1 MVNKWNYK
9 QKLKEAQSWNMPKSE
24 KEAIKEYAKEYSVGR
39 ITRKVPNKP
48 DATITAALSRIKL
61 PLENINKSFDN
72 AVFEPD
78 KSIKDYDKQL
88 KQYRKDKKVFIS
100 DESLK
105 LFVDNLLQNKFKV
118 QVEKWIKE
126 KGIKELKKVD
136 IKDYTNTGKDRIL
149 EYLRTYIKF
158 RFENKPVEEARLLK
172 FLNVRLDTKQQE
184 PKTLTK
190 EELKLLI
197 TEADL
202 ENECYI
208 RANSRGGFRGGEF
221 HSIEMQGVRIPDLS
235 KGEKW
240 VEIDIIKSK
249 TKNRTI
255 KIYKPE
261 DIKVISEY
269 YKRRLSKGAK
279 QTDLFFPK
287 SHATMR
293 QWLRRVSLRVLK
305 KAVYP
310 HMLRATAVTL
320 NAEDGLITNDTDM
333 NKFYGWVPGT
343 GTSARYLNMSKISLK
358 NVDKNAE
365 NLLNQDYQE
374 RLQEI
379 EFKNNLEIESFK
391 EKIKQIPDLKKQS
404 EILWKELEHFREAFR
419 MMWEGKKIKYVAG
432 KINYP

>member
-208 RANSRGGFRGGEF
+208 RANSRGGFRG
-221 HSIEMQGVRIPDLS
+221 
-235 KGEKW
+235 
-240 VEIDIIKSK
+240 
-249 TKNRTI
+249 
-255 KIYKPE
+255 
-261 DIKVISEY
+261 
-269 YKRRLSKGAK
+269 
-279 QTDLFFPK
+279 
-287 SHATMR
+287 
-293 QWLRRVSLRVLK
+293 VS
-305 KAVYP
+305 
-310 HMLRATAVTL
+310 
-320 NAEDGLITNDTDM
+320 
-333 NKFYGWVPGT
+333 F
-343 GTSARYLNMSKISLK
+343 
-358 NVDKNAE
+358 
-365 NLLNQDYQE
+365 
-374 RLQEI
+374 
-379 EFKNNLEIESFK
+379 
-391 EKIKQIPDLKKQS
+391 
-404 EILWKELEHFREAFR
+404 IL
-419 MMWEGKKIKYVAG
+419 
-432 KINYP
+432 